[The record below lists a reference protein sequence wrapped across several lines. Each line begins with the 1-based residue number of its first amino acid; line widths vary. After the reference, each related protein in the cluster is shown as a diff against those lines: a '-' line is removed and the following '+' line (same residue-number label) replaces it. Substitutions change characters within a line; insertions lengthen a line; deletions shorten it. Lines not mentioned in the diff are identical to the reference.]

1 MQPDRKLQGKSVDN
15 NSKTPEVFL
24 KENELLREELGEV
37 REVLSAIQRGEV
49 DALVIINSGRE
60 QIFTIKG
67 AEEPYRLFVE
77 QMSQG
82 AVTLNLSGTILYCNK
97 RFATLLNV
105 PLENLIGSSI
115 YQFVAP
121 ENLPILQSA
130 LQQGSRE
137 NCKTELVFTSSKH
150 GKSIPF
156 DLTFNPLMEDELQV
170 ICLVATDLTE
180 QKQAENRL
188 RAALEEKEVLLKEVH
203 HRVKNN
209 MQVISSLLKLQAEN
223 INDKRIAEM
232 FYESQNRVKAM
243 ALVHQKLYQSEN
255 LSQIDISVY
264 IQGLMT
270 NLVRSLNFDPGKIMV
285 EVKIEGILLNMDTA
299 IPCGLII
306 NELVYNSLKYAFP
319 ENHKGLIRIE
329 LTRDSQGDELTL
341 VISDNGIGLPKEFDF
356 ENAQTLGLQLVKM
369 LTRQL
374 DGTLE
379 LHRENG
385 VTFSIH
391 FRESHYRE
399 RI

>member
-391 FRESHYRE
+391 FRELHYHE

>member
-391 FRESHYRE
+391 FRELHYRE